1 LKNFHK
7 SEKYFFDFFLIF
19 FTPCLPSF
27 RYPLKWLHFE
37 QSMYLQ
43 AFAKVNASR
52 SAPVL
57 MFSQNAQ
64 ISRVFQGMLL
74 TPPNSANCTV

>member
-1 LKNFHK
+1 LKHFQK
-7 SEKYFFDFFLIF
+7 SEKIFFDFFLIF
-19 FTPCLPSF
+19 FSPF
-27 RYPLKWLHFE
+27 RPPLRHPLNWLYFA
-37 QSMYLQ
+37 QSMCLQ